1 MARTAS
7 VVDGHLVYTV
17 ISRAELNDTGPFSPE
32 PFALANEWLV
42 KIYPAEESME
52 HTRKNIVR
60 KLFLLTERIVAA
72 SPMSRCSSVV
82 LSMSDAL
89 CLWIKDASE
98 ALSDAEYNETV
109 RR

>member
-1 MARTAS
+1 M
-7 VVDGHLVYTV
+7 
-17 ISRAELNDTGPFSPE
+17 ELDEAGPFSSE

-52 HTRKNIVR
+52 FTRKKIVQ

-72 SPMSRCSSVV
+72 SPMSRCPSVV
-82 LSMSDAL
+82 LSMRDAL
-89 CLWIKDASE
+89 CLWIKDGSE

-109 RR
+109 KCHLIITFGLLV